1 VNEAP
6 TQSEGPRLNTAGQRL
21 EADASH
27 EKDDWEGVTK
37 GTGLGPSVPGPLQS
51 YLTTRDSIVANGP
64 GGLGA
69 PVNTILAASLDECLR
84 VLAASAPEVAIV
96 AVGGYGRSE
105 LCLYSDIDLLLLH
118 EGPVDQDAVRTIL
131 YPLWNS
137 GLKIGHATRTVKG
150 TLGFARDD
158 LSTLCTVLSARL
170 VAGPS
175 ELLAQLN
182 QGLGRLLSSPRTN
195 LTERLAAEERSVW
208 EREPFALQDLDVK
221 NGRGGLRSLHRLD
234 WDRRRSELVGE
245 EPEVG
250 VAPGE
255 IPVRRTLLAVRQ
267 ALHAVQRRSADRF
280 ALDLRT
286 SVGAWLGQDPAE
298 LATHVYRA
306 ARFADG
312 MAAARWGRI
321 RPGGVD
327 PIAHAGLAV
336 VRFVRARWARGETAA
351 TPLAFA
357 RAAVAS
363 DAAGRLSAW
372 EREFAARSGPPEWT
386 SGDRSGFVA
395 LLASGRPG
403 WEAILG
409 LWEAGW
415 LSRALPE
422 IGHLHG
428 LAQVAPFHRHPVDAH
443 LGATVANIVDLA
455 DGSAGWCAELAEE
468 MGSLDE
474 VLLSGFLHDIGK
486 GLGGNHSRVGAD
498 LAASLLRRTGF
509 GAATVSIV
517 GQAVRHHLLLSE
529 TAARRD
535 IEDPTV
541 ANEVAAVVG
550 NQDLLR
556 VLTLVSVADA
566 IATGP
571 DMWSTWKESLVRTLV
586 GKVSALLEG
595 TVSDLSAELER
606 TIGSLVPELSRQQI
620 SDHLAGMPPGYVA
633 RFGADLVA
641 QHLRLVHPAVGF
653 GQVRV
658 SVVPGAP
665 VSTIITA
672 SQDRPGLLA
681 TITGVLAIHNLGVLE
696 ARVVTRSDGL
706 ALDTFRVQDSLGSD
720 MIGQGRWPGVRESL
734 QKAVAGEIDL
744 ETRLAE
750 KRAAYGRGGE
760 VSPPAIRVY
769 PKAGGLTIDIRA
781 SDRVGLLHDLARAM
795 AMLGL
800 EVELAKIDTR
810 GKEAL
815 DVFEVKNPAA
825 HSEEVIAST
834 LVAAAFSRQ

>member
-1 VNEAP
+1 MNGEP
-6 TQSEGPRLNTAGQRL
+6 TQSEGRRLNAAGQWL
-21 EADASH
+21 AAETSS
-27 EKDDWEGVTK
+27 EGDDWERGPGGK
-37 GTGLGPSVPGPLQS
+37 GFGPPGSGPLQS
-51 YLTTRDSIVANGP
+51 YLTTRDSILAYGP
-64 GGLGA
+64 GGPGVA
-69 PVNTILAASLDECLR
+69 VNTILSASLDECIE
-84 VLAASAPEVAIV
+84 VMAASAPEMAIV

-118 EGPVDQDAVRTIL
+118 EGPVDENAVRAIL

-150 TLGFARDD
+150 TLSFARDD

-175 ELLAQLN
+175 ELFEELNEGLA
-182 QGLGRLLSSPRTN
+182 RLLSGSRTN

-208 EREPFALQDLDVK
+208 QREPFALQDLDVK
-221 NGRGGLRSLHRLD
+221 NGRGGLRTLHRLD
-234 WDRRRSELVGE
+234 WDRRRSELLGE

-255 IPVRRTLLAVRQ
+255 VPVRRTLLAVRQ

-286 SVGAWLGQDPAE
+286 SVGAWLGRDPAE
-298 LATHVYRA
+298 LATEVYRA

-312 MAAARWGRI
+312 MAAARWGRV
-321 RPGGVD
+321 RSSGVD

-336 VRFVRARWARGETAA
+336 VRFVRSRWARGETAA

-363 DAAGRLSAW
+363 DAGGRLSTW
-372 EREFAARSGPPEWT
+372 ERDFAARSGPPEWT
-386 SGDRSGFVA
+386 AGDRSGFVS

-409 LWEAGW
+409 LWESGW
-415 LSRALPE
+415 LTRALPE
-422 IGHLHG
+422 IGHLQG
-428 LAQVAPFHRHPVDAH
+428 LAQVAPFHRYPVDAH
-443 LGATVANIVDLA
+443 LGATVASIVDLA
-455 DGSAGWCAELAEE
+455 DGSAPWCADLAEE

-486 GLGGNHSRVGAD
+486 GLGGNHSQVGAD

-509 GAATVSIV
+509 GAATVSVV

-535 IEDPTV
+535 IEDPAV
-541 ANEVAAVVG
+541 VSEVAGVVG

-556 VLTLVSVADA
+556 VLALLSVADA

-595 TVSDLSAELER
+595 TVSDLPAELEG
-606 TIGSLVPELSRQQI
+606 TIGPLVPELNPSQI
-620 SDHLAGMPPGYVA
+620 RTHLAGMPPGYLA
-633 RFGADLVA
+633 RFGAHLVA
-641 QHLRLVHPAVGF
+641 EHLRIGHPPL
-653 GQVRV
+653 GQDQIRV

-672 SQDRPGLLA
+672 AQDRPGLLA
-681 TITGVLAIHNLGVLE
+681 TITGVLAIHNLAVLE

-734 QKAVAGEIDL
+734 ERAAAGEIDL
-744 ETRLAE
+744 EARLAE
-750 KRAAYGRGGE
+750 KRAAYRRGADT
-760 VSPPAIRVY
+760 SPPEVRVH
-769 PKAGGLTIDIRA
+769 PRTGGLTIDIRA

-795 AMLGL
+795 AVLGL
-800 EVELAKIDTR
+800 GVELAKIDTR
-810 GKEAL
+810 GEEAL
-815 DVFEVKNPAA
+815 DVFEVRNPGA
-825 HSEEVIAST
+825 HSNEEIRRVLMAA
-834 LVAAAFSRQ
+834 VA

>member
-1 VNEAP
+1 VNEEP
-6 TQSEGPRLNTAGQRL
+6 TQSEGPRLNAAGQRQDA
-21 EADASH
+21 EASD
-27 EKDDWEGVTK
+27 ERYDWEREPK
-37 GTGLGPSVPGPLQS
+37 GIGLGPPGSGPLQS
-51 YLTTRDSIVANGP
+51 YLTTRDSILTNGP

-69 PVNTILAASLDECLR
+69 AVNTILSASLDECLA
-84 VLAASAPEVAIV
+84 VLAASAPDVAIV
-96 AVGGYGRSE
+96 AVGGYGRRE

-118 EGPVDQDAVRTIL
+118 DGPVDEDAVRAIL
-131 YPLWNS
+131 YPLWDS

-150 TLGFARDD
+150 TLSFARDD
-158 LSTLCTVLSARL
+158 LSTLCTVLNARL

-175 ELLAQLN
+175 ELVAELN
-182 QGLGRLLSSPRTN
+182 QGLARLLAGTRGN

-208 EREPFALQDLDVK
+208 DREPFALQDLDVK
-221 NGRGGLRSLHRLD
+221 SGRGGLRTLHRLD
-234 WDRRRSELVGE
+234 WDRRRSELLGE
-245 EPEVG
+245 EPEVD
-250 VAPGE
+250 VEPGE

-286 SVGAWLGQDPAE
+286 SVGAWLGRDPAE
-298 LATHVYRA
+298 VATEVYRA

-312 MAAARWGRI
+312 MAASRWGRI
-321 RPGGVD
+321 RSGGVD

-336 VRFVRARWARGETAA
+336 VRFVRSRWARGETAA

-363 DAAGRLSAW
+363 DAAGRLSSW

-386 SGDRSGFVA
+386 AGDRSGFVS

-409 LWEAGW
+409 LWESGW
-415 LSRALPE
+415 LTRALPE
-422 IGHLHG
+422 IGHLQG
-428 LAQVAPFHRHPVDAH
+428 LAQVAPFHRYPVDTH
-443 LGATVANIVDLA
+443 LGATVASIVDLA
-455 DGSAGWCAELAEE
+455 DGSAGWCADLAEE

-486 GLGGNHSRVGAD
+486 GLGGNHSQVGAD
-498 LAASLLRRTGF
+498 LAVSLLQRTGF
-509 GAATVSIV
+509 GAATVSVV

-529 TAARRD
+529 TASRRD
-535 IEDPTV
+535 IEDPAV
-541 ANEVAAVVG
+541 VSEVAVVVG

-556 VLTLVSVADA
+556 VLALLSVADA

-571 DMWSTWKESLVRTLV
+571 DMWSAWKESLVRNLV
-586 GKVSALLEG
+586 RKVSALLEG
-595 TVSDLSAELER
+595 TVSDLSSELEG
-606 TIGSLVPELSRQQI
+606 TIGPLVPGLSREQI
-620 SDHLAGMPPGYVA
+620 SAHLAGMPPGYVA

-641 QHLRLVHPAVGF
+641 HHLRIVHPSVGP
-653 GQVRV
+653 GQIRV
-658 SVVPGAP
+658 NVVPGAP
-665 VSTIITA
+665 VSTVITA
-672 SQDRPGLLA
+672 AQDRPGLLA

-720 MIGQGRWPGVRESL
+720 MIGQGKWPGVRESL
-734 QKAVAGEIDL
+734 EKAVAGEIDL

-760 VSPPAIRVY
+760 TSPPEVRVH
-769 PKAGGLTIDIRA
+769 PSTGGLAIDIRA

-795 AMLGL
+795 ATLGL
-800 EVELAKIDTR
+800 EVDLAKIDTR

-815 DVFEVKNPAA
+815 DVFEVRNPAG
-825 HSEEVIAST
+825 HPEEEIAAT
-834 LVAAAFSRQ
+834 LAAAAG